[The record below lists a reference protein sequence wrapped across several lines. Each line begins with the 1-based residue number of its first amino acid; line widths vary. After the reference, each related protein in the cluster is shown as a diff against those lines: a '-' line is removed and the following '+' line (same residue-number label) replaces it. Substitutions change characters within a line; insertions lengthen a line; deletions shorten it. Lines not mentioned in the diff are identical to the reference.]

1 MSENLKEFSNMY
13 EKVNSIRNNTEKKK
27 LAFEIAKY
35 KFENP
40 GFQFDSYEENW
51 QLYLIYL
58 IYTIYI
64 NKAFIQLH
72 FFITE
77 I

>member
-40 GFQFDSYEENW
+40 GFQFDSYEEN
-51 QLYLIYL
+51 
-58 IYTIYI
+58 
-64 NKAFIQLH
+64 
-72 FFITE
+72 
-77 I
+77 